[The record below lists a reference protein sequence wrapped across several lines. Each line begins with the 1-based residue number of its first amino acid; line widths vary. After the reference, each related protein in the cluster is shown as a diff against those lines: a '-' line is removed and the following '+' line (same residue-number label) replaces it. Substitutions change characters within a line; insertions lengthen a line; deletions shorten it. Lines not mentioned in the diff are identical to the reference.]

1 MRNMGYCCGERL
13 AFTPLALFC
22 YGQSMCTIARDQAY
36 YVYEATSTQY
46 GVTVSDRYTYC
57 VKCYGALP
65 EAGISLSENPNDT
78 SK

>member
-1 MRNMGYCCGERL
+1 
-13 AFTPLALFC
+13 
-22 YGQSMCTIARDQAY
+22 MCTIARDQAY